1 MINLVE
7 AKLRDPIEKYFGI
20 HLVEFY
26 ELYDSLD
33 LLEICK
39 FYSLKNDTDV
49 VLKLI
54 GKKSHYNDKK
64 KKRLL

>member
-1 MINLVE
+1 MINLVD
-7 AKLRDPIEKYFGI
+7 AKLRDPNEKYFGI
-20 HLVEFY
+20 HLVEYY
-26 ELYDSLD
+26 ELYDSLE

-39 FYSLKNDTDV
+39 FYSLKNETDA

-54 GKKSHYNDKK
+54 GKKSHYNDIK